1 MSETPEQLRRLKNT
15 IMGAGNRLSLL
26 GRSGEL
32 DPDASKELRTIA
44 AELTDVVQRLER
56 VLSRTRRHDEA

>member
-15 IMGAGNRLSLL
+15 IMGAGHRLSML

-32 DPDASKELRTIA
+32 DPDASKELRTIS
-44 AELTDVVQRLER
+44 AELADVVRRLER
-56 VLSRTRRHDEA
+56 VLTRTRRDEQA

>member
-1 MSETPEQLRRLKNT
+1 MSEAQEQLRRLKNT
-15 IMGAGNRLSLL
+15 VMGAGHRLSLL

-32 DPDASKELRTIA
+32 DPEASKELRTIS

-56 VLSRTRRHDEA
+56 VLARTRRDDQA